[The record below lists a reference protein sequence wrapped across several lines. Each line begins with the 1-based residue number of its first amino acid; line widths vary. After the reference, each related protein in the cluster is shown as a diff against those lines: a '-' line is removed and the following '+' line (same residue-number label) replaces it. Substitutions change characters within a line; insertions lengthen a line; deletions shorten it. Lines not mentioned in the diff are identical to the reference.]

1 MTDFAPAGAARRT
14 TLLIA
19 AAAAVMLITTGARQV
34 SGLFVLPIMSGTG
47 VSIASISL
55 ALAIGQFVWGAM
67 QPVFGALADSYG
79 AYRVVV
85 FGALLLAAGS
95 VLTAFA
101 QSELALIVTMG
112 VISAAGA
119 AAGSFSI
126 LIGGTARRLQ
136 AHQRSTAAGA
146 INAGGSLGQFVFAP
160 IVQAVIGAWG
170 WAAAM
175 FTLAAAGLATIP
187 LALPLRAKK
196 AATSG
201 EAGSAAAPDSVARLT
216 PAGAAKSAIASAS
229 QKDAPSV
236 AVSGAASGAIPGAA
250 SGAAS
255 ATPRDASG
263 EAPSISLREQ
273 LRVAARDPNY
283 IYLNL
288 GFFTC
293 GFHVAFLVTHLPGE
307 IQNCGLSPGVAANS
321 LALIG
326 LFNVAGSVG
335 AGLLG
340 QRYRM
345 KHLLALIYGS
355 RAAMI
360 AIYLL
365 MPKTALNLYLFAAG
379 MGLTWLATVPPTSG
393 IVGKLYGVRYLGT
406 LFGVTLVSH
415 QTGAFLGAWL
425 GGLAMARLGS
435 YQWIWFADMALALGA
450 ALINLPIREDKPLPR
465 PAVAS

>member
-1 MTDFAPAGAARRT
+1 MSDFAQVGASRRAT
-14 TLLIA
+14 TVLIA

-34 SGLFVLPIMSGTG
+34 SGLFVLPIMSSTG
-47 VSIASISL
+47 VSIASVSL

-67 QPVFGALADSYG
+67 QPVFGALADQYG

-95 VLTAFA
+95 VLTAFSS
-101 QSELALIVTMG
+101 SEMALIATMG

-119 AAGSFSI
+119 AAGSCSI

-136 AHQRSTAAGA
+136 AHQRATAAGA
-146 INAGGSLGQFVFAP
+146 VNAGGSLGQFVFAP
-160 IVQAVIGAWG
+160 IVQAAIGAWG

-175 FTLAAAGLATIP
+175 FTLAASALLTIP
-187 LALPLRAKK
+187 LALPLRSKRKSVEFSAAK
-196 AATSG
+196 G
-201 EAGSAAAPDSVARLT
+201 AAAPISATQHAPARAATDSPSSGSSSVAD
-216 PAGAAKSAIASAS
+216 AAAEI
-229 QKDAPSV
+229 
-236 AVSGAASGAIPGAA
+236 
-250 SGAAS
+250 
-255 ATPRDASG
+255 T
-263 EAPSISLREQ
+263 LREQ
-273 LRVAARDPNY
+273 IRVAARDPNFV
-283 IYLNL
+283 YLNL

-293 GFHVAFLVTHLPGE
+293 GFHVAFLVTHLPAE
-307 IQNCGLSPGVAANS
+307 VQNCGLSPAVAANS

-326 LFNVAGSVG
+326 LFNVVGSIG

-340 QRYRM
+340 QRFRM

-365 MPKTALNLYLFAAG
+365 MPKTAFNLYLFAAG
-379 MGLTWLATVPPTSG
+379 MGMTWLATVPPTSG

-406 LFGVTLVSH
+406 LFGLTLVSH

-425 GGLAMARLGS
+425 GGVAMAQLGS
-435 YQWIWFADMALALGA
+435 YQWIWFADMALALMA
-450 ALINLPIREDKPLPR
+450 ALINLPIREDKPVPR
-465 PAVAS
+465 AAVTG